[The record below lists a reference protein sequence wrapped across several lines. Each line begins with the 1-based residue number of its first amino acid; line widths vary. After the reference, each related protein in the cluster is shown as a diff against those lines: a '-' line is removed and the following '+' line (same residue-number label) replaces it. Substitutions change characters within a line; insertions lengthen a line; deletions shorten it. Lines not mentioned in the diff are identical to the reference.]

1 MNPLLE
7 QEYLN
12 KIKGCKEK
20 AKNYYNSGDHEKA
33 SEE

>member
-12 KIKGCKEK
+12 KIKECKEK
-20 AKNYYNSGDHEKA
+20 AKKYYNSGAYGKA